1 MLFIQSVRPA
11 IKKMLQK
18 GEALRLNV
26 MTVTKNN
33 REAGEDEQKNDKAG
47 SLYDFFVSI
56 RFSMFILVLIA
67 AGSIL
72 GTFIKQGADEN
83 EYLTLYTETTY
94 KVIKFFGLDD
104 AYHSFW
110 FKALIVL
117 FAINLTLCTLQRLV
131 RFIKEKRQPGILDFD
146 RLSRM
151 ELNLRAD
158 NTKKEEA
165 ISILKKSYRL
175 IREEGPG
182 LILEKGTLSRLG
194 VFIIHGSIITVLIGS
209 FIGLVFGYKGFLI
222 LRIGEMKDHVT
233 ARAGNH
239 EEKALG
245 FALKCKDFKASYYP
259 GGQPKDYVSTIEV
272 IEDGKKVQEKKVRVN
287 DPLYYK
293 GMRFYQSS
301 YGKRTSFVFHVANE
315 EVVLTEQEPFE
326 KKGLA
331 LMVVRFVEDIHNL
344 GPGVQ
349 IAYLEGDQPQSK
361 WFLLNVDKMKSQL
374 IGGVPVRF
382 NEIREEPYTGI
393 EVVRDPGVFVVWMG
407 FAQMLFGLYVNFI
420 IYYRRVYVAGNTD
433 GIIIAGYALKNKEAF
448 KKEFERLKE
457 DIYGRAP

>member
-1 MLFIQSVRPA
+1 
-11 IKKMLQK
+11 MLQK

-26 MTVTKNN
+26 MTAIKNN
-33 REAGEDEQKNDKAG
+33 REAGEDEQKKDKAG
-47 SLYDFFVSI
+47 ALYDFFVSI

-72 GTFIKQGADEN
+72 GTFIKQGADES

-131 RFIKEKRQPGILDFD
+131 RFIKEKRQPGMLDFD

-151 ELNLRAD
+151 ELNLRVD

-222 LRIGEMKDHVT
+222 LRVGEIKDHVT

-272 IEDGKKVQEKKVRVN
+272 IEDGKKVQEKKIRVN

-301 YGKRTSFVFHVANE
+301 YGKRDLFHVSCCDE
-315 EVVLTEQEPFE
+315 EVCLRNRSLLR
-326 KKGLA
+326 KKESCSYGGQ
-331 LMVVRFVEDIHNL
+331 VCRRQYIIL
-344 GPGVQ
+344 GPVFK
-349 IAYLEGDQPQSK
+349 LPTSK
-361 WFLLNVDKMKSQL
+361 ETNRSQNGFFMNVDKMKSQL
-374 IGGVPVRF
+374 IQGVNVRL
-382 NEIREEPYTGI
+382 NEIREEPYTGL
-393 EVVRDPGVFVVWMG
+393 EVVRDPGVFVVWAG
-407 FAQMLFGLYVNFI
+407 FALMLFGLYVNFF

-448 KKEFERLKE
+448 GKEFEGLKE
-457 DIYGRAP
+457 DIYGSAP